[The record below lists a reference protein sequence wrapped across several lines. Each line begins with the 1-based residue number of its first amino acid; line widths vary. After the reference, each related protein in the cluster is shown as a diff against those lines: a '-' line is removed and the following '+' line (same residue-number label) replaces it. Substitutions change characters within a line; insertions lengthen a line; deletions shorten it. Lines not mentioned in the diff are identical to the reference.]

1 MGVDFERDLF
11 FLMHDVARL
20 TRVEAD
26 KRARV
31 NGMTRAQWGMLLR
44 LSRKPGISQKELA
57 DTMEVEPISVARMV
71 DRLEA
76 AGLVERR
83 ADEQDRRIWRLHLR
97 EAATGM
103 LTDIQQQRDELARFI
118 TDGVTPAQREAM
130 VAALLRMKANLLN
143 GATTTTA
150 RHEPAGEPGEK
161 T

>member
-1 MGVDFERDLF
+1 MSVEFERDLF

-31 NGMTRAQWGMLLR
+31 NGMTRAQWGILLY
-44 LSRKPGISQKELA
+44 LSRTPGISQKELA
-57 DTMEVEPISVARMV
+57 DTMEVEPITVARLV

-97 EAATGM
+97 DSATGM
-103 LTDIQQQRDELARFI
+103 ISDITHQRNELAGLI
-118 TDGVTPAQREAM
+118 TQGVPGPVREAM
-130 VAALLRMKANLLN
+130 IEGLTRMKTNLLRMTHPGAAKA
-143 GATTTTA
+143 
-150 RHEPAGEPGEK
+150 PAGKPAKEEA
-161 T
+161 